1 MRLDICMDTN
11 DSRCDP
17 AIEKAISMN
26 LGHKELAI
34 TRSVYANMKLEQRI
48 REIHRLAQMHD
59 PNCKYS
65 AGIETYSD
73 DELQAEIG
81 RRMRR

>member
-1 MRLDICMDTN
+1 MHGQFTN